1 MDLPYFTQRHQTS
14 LAMSRDAACAGSRIA
29 HRKMAEA
36 YAAMVS
42 AARLAP
48 KSSTPVCENCS

>member
-14 LAMSRDAACAGSRIA
+14 LAMSREAACAGSRIA

-36 YAAMVS
+36 YAALIS
-42 AARLAP
+42 AARRSSS
-48 KSSTPVCENCS
+48 SSTPVCECCS